1 MVNTKQLDAI
11 KETSLKING
20 RNYLIKKPRVINGK
34 VNMAFRMEGSSIES
48 LAVLD
53 ISNFDGSQDNWD
65 AICIRKLLDIFNSK
79 ADR

>member
-1 MVNTKQLDAI
+1 MV
-11 KETSLKING
+11 
-20 RNYLIKKPRVINGK
+20 
-34 VNMAFRMEGSSIES
+34 FRMEGSSIES